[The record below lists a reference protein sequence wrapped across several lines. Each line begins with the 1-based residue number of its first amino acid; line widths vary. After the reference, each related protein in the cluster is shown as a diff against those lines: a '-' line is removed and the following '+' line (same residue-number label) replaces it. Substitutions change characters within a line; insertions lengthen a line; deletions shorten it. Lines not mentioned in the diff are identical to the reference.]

1 MIINDFWVRL
11 SGFQTKMHLSH
22 DRGGFIASSS
32 TCPWKGNW
40 NTFTFSLLR
49 GYHFHCFGDKLL
61 FGSSP
66 TYQVAANASPHSV
79 PLRRIFLLPLEFL
92 RVLYLHRSS
101 SPHALMVFPMLFLA
115 VECVADDTKIFKEI
129 RTLGDA
135 SSIQIHLGRLE
146 TWSQTSG
153 LAFNEAKCKAQR
165 ITGRTKPIIG
175 VANGSSKTLGLAK
188 F

>member
-1 MIINDFWVRL
+1 
-11 SGFQTKMHLSH
+11 
-22 DRGGFIASSS
+22 
-32 TCPWKGNW
+32 
-40 NTFTFSLLR
+40 
-49 GYHFHCFGDKLL
+49 
-61 FGSSP
+61 
-66 TYQVAANASPHSV
+66 
-79 PLRRIFLLPLEFL
+79 
-92 RVLYLHRSS
+92 
-101 SPHALMVFPMLFLA
+101 MVFPMLFLA

-165 ITGRTKPIIG
+165 ITRRTKPIIG

>member
-1 MIINDFWVRL
+1 MLRRQAAFWFQSYL
-11 SGFQTKMHLSH
+11 SGQRQCVTALGATSKDLPVTSGVPKGSILAPVLFPLCVNGLP
-22 DRGGFIASSS
+22 DVVSSS
-32 TCPWKGNW
+32 
-40 NTFTFSLLR
+40 
-49 GYHFHCFGDKLL
+49 
-61 FGSSP
+61 
-66 TYQVAANASPHSV
+66 
-79 PLRRIFLLPLEFL
+79 
-92 RVLYLHRSS
+92 RVL
-101 SPHALMVFPMLFLA
+101 MF
-115 VECVADDTKIFKEI
+115 ADDTKIFKEI

-165 ITGRTKPIIG
+165 ITRRTKPIIG